1 MSTAQREALTYPQIV
16 ANTLDDQGLAR
27 RCPLDNGRHEGTL
40 AFHLGDLDKLPLEL
54 LSKALVQI
62 DLRSLTDLRR
72 VNRRAM
78 EVVDSIM
85 QYQVIVAHAPDSLRG
100 ILAIGTGQWITCQKL
115 YDQLCI
121 ADCDHCGAF
130 GGYLYLVTCKRVCF
144 FCFSQVPDY
153 LPLPL
158 SDALQRCGLG
168 RRIPKSVPRLRSI
181 PGCYTRE
188 ETDLRTR
195 LTLVDSESARRAGIA
210 LHGSVSAMEQHASEM
225 AYKRRRA
232 YAAKRELKAEGAL
245 IPTPRR
251 PRPTRAYGVREADP
265 RRFLAIVRAPWL
277 DLRTRSLEWGFH
289 CLSCLYM
296 DDPWQWAAKFTAE
309 TFHSHFEECGKKM
322 EMDDSPLRRQY
333 VGWLEYMGL
342 L

>member
-1 MSTAQREALTYPQIV
+1 MSTAQLEALTYPEIV

-27 RCPLDNGRHEGTL
+27 RCPLDNGRHEGIP
-40 AFHLGDLDKLPLEL
+40 AFDLGDLDKLPLEL

-72 VNRRAM
+72 VNQRAM

-85 QYQVIVAHAPDSLRG
+85 QYQVIVAHAPNSLRG

-153 LPLPL
+153 LPLPP
-158 SDALQRCGLG
+158 SDALQRFGLD
-168 RRIPKSVPRLRSI
+168 RRIPKSVPRFRSI

-188 ETDLRTR
+188 ETDIRTR
-195 LTLVDSESARRAGIA
+195 LTLVDSACARQAGIA
-210 LHGSVSAMEQHASEM
+210 LHGSVSAMEQHATDVASM
-225 AYKRRRA
+225 RRLA
-232 YAAKRELKAEGAL
+232 YAAKRMLKAEGAL
-245 IPTPRR
+245 IPTPHR
-251 PRPTRAYGVREADP
+251 PPPAKAYDGRETNP

-296 DDPWQWAAKFTAE
+296 DDPWQWTAKFTAE
-309 TFHSHFEECGKKM
+309 TFHGHFEECGKKM
-322 EMDDSPLRRQY
+322 EVGDCPMRRQY